1 MRSVSNRRVPQH
13 VKRQSFHLPKT
24 KAKEG
29 EDETGGPLD
38 GKTLRELV
46 ALDKAGAYVS
56 SGRIIERLLDK
67 ELDAAETAEYVRCVR
82 FLCLLGVCRTP

>member
-1 MRSVSNRRVPQH
+1 M
-13 VKRQSFHLPKT
+13 
-24 KAKEG
+24 
-29 EDETGGPLD
+29 D

-82 FLCLLGVCRTP
+82 FLCLLGGLSNTVKSYIRPAKTALHNGALDRLSAGDA